1 MKKFKFTLQAL
12 YNYKLTVEKL
22 QKAELKKAQ
31 LALQELL
38 DEENRLYKSRDD
50 NERSQEEALQKGED
64 VVEVLSKHDAYFR
77 YLRDALE
84 EIRLRIVKAEKIVH
98 ECQER
103 LILTMKEIKTYLK
116 LRDEQYQAYLKEVQ
130 AEEAKE
136 MDDLVSFNVISE
148 GINTQAYSKAGEHIG

>member
-12 YNYKLTVEKL
+12 HNYKLTVERL

-31 LALQELL
+31 QALQELL
-38 DEENRLYKSRDD
+38 DEELRLLKAWQD
-50 NERSQEEALQKGED
+50 NERSLEEALRKGEN
-64 VVEVLSKHDAYFR
+64 VAAALSEHDAYFR
-77 YLRDALE
+77 YLRDALI
-84 EIRLRIVKAEKIVH
+84 EIRLKIVKAEKVVQ

-116 LRDEQYQAYLKEVQ
+116 LRDEQYQLYLKDVR

-136 MDDLVSFNVISE
+136 MDDLVSFKVISE
-148 GINTQAYSKAGEHIG
+148 EVRV

>member
-1 MKKFKFTLQAL
+1 MKRFKFSLQAL

-22 QKAELKKAQ
+22 QKAELKRAQ
-31 LALQELL
+31 QVLQELL
-38 DEENRLYKSRDD
+38 DEEQRLLNAWSY
-50 NERSQEEALQKGED
+50 NERSLEEALRKGEN
-64 VVEVLSKHDAYFR
+64 VASALSEHDAYFR
-77 YLRDALE
+77 FLRDALIEIRKKIIKAE
-84 EIRLRIVKAEKIVH
+84 EIVR

-116 LRDEQYQAYLKEVQ
+116 LRDEQYQLYMKEVQ

-148 GINTQAYSKAGEHIG
+148 EVKAQKV

>member
-22 QKAELKKAQ
+22 QKAELKRAQ
-31 LALQELL
+31 QILQELL
-38 DEENRLYKSRDD
+38 DEEERLLKAWDD
-50 NERSQEEALQKGED
+50 NEISLEEALRNGEN
-64 VVEVLSKHDAYFR
+64 VATALSEHDAYFR
-77 YLRDALE
+77 YLRDALI
-84 EIRLRIVKAEKIVH
+84 EIRIRIVKAEEVVR

-116 LRDEQYQAYLKEVQ
+116 LREEQYQVWMKEVQ

-136 MDDLVSFNVISE
+136 IDDLVSFKVIKE
-148 GINTQAYSKAGEHIG
+148 M